1 MGHLRAFVVTLL
13 ALDALVVVVG
23 TYLLPPDPFAQLVL
37 LGPLLLLAPVV
48 AWWLVYRD
56 GFERVQALVESDGGG
71 R

>member
-56 GFERVQALVESDGGG
+56 GFD
-71 R
+71 